1 MSQYTVSPA
10 TGSIPPGSSCVFNVV
25 FKAKGSQFYES
36 TVAVDIANRDPAD
49 NPDGI
54 PFELNAESS
63 IPGINTED
71 LD

>member
-1 MSQYTVSPA
+1 
-10 TGSIPPGSSCVFNVV
+10 VFNVV

-36 TVAVDIANRDPAD
+36 TIAVDIANRDPLD
-49 NPDGI
+49 NPEGI

-63 IPGINTED
+63 IPGINTDD